1 MLKEILEVDRPPI
14 LTDYYTSC
22 MASQDTGAD
31 HRRHATPSLTP
42 YIAAINRTRTPE
54 DLVAT
59 IGLLHQVGV
68 KAMWYLSVGDDL
80 EAPKTNMLQVV
91 QGGLGLPGAE
101 YYSGASADMK
111 AAYIAHVAK
120 VLELVSEGGE
130 DDPGANAGGV
140 AEEGGSG
147 SSKKTARRKH
157 ANGAPTTTTR
167 TPYAEAAEAVF
178 VFESQLAGI
187 TVPNASTGDFLKAAS
202 SYHPSST
209 AALPARYPGLPLVHY
224 LQAVGFDS
232 SLNVNIVHPTFFG
245 NISSLLFKPS
255 ASGDAPSA
263 PSLFPVV
270 RWYLLWQLGHHLS
283 PFLPTAF
290 GDLTFQFYGWCNPCL
305 PCPAWTHG
313 HGTLSLCARLLLCG

>member
-1 MLKEILEVDRPPI
+1 MYPDVLTCGHYWRRHGIIRAWFEPKGAANDQVLKEILEVDRPPI

-187 TVPNASTGDFLKAAS
+187 TVPNASTGDFLKAVLES
-202 SYHPSST
+202 QQ
-209 AALPARYPGLPLVHY
+209 LPAKFRRRTPRAVSGV
-224 LQAVGFDS
+224 AVGA
-232 SLNVNIVHPTFFG
+232 
-245 NISSLLFKPS
+245 LL
-255 ASGDAPSA
+255 ASRR
-263 PSLFPVV
+263 V
-270 RWYLLWQLGHHLS
+270 
-283 PFLPTAF
+283 
-290 GDLTFQFYGWCNPCL
+290 
-305 PCPAWTHG
+305 
-313 HGTLSLCARLLLCG
+313 